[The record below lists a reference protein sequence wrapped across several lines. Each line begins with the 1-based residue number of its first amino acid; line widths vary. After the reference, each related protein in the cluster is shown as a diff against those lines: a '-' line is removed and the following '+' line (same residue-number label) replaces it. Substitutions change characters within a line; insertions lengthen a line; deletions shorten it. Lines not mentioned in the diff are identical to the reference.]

1 MNPIGKDIAEILT
14 TEISELVL
22 GTSLYINNM
31 PTKPVISVCIYETG
45 GAAPDNTLDKTS
57 LFEDSVQIMV
67 RGVNYL
73 DVNEIN
79 QKIIK
84 ALHLFTNQLWND
96 TWYLFILLM
105 NGPMK
110 VTDPGG
116 TEKDNK
122 GEIIYTMNFRA
133 KRDNAIPANPSL

>member
-1 MNPIGKDIAEILT
+1 
-14 TEISELVL
+14 
-22 GTSLYINNM
+22 
-31 PTKPVISVCIYETG
+31 
-45 GAAPDNTLDKTS
+45 
-57 LFEDSVQIMV
+57 MV